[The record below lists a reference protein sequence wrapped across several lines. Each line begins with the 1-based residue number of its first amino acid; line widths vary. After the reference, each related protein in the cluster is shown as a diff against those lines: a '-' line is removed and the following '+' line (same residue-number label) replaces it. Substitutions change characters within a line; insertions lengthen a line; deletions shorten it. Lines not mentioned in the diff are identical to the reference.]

1 MTVVA
6 FPLDPAM
13 LPGGLVIFGAGS
25 VFGSLVARA
34 MK

>member
-6 FPLDPAM
+6 FPLDTAM
-13 LPGGLVIFGAGS
+13 LLAGLVIFGAGS
-25 VFGSLVARA
+25 VFGSLIARA